1 MSSAFKEVKLGLKP
15 KLGQQY
21 SRNTAVITI
30 TAINSSNKYFEEYF
44 PYSDGFAVST
54 WSQAGSSLNPKQIK
68 KGISEP
74 EESSKGLPDFWTV
87 TVTAAKHR
95 ISLFRQR

>member
-44 PYSDGFAVST
+44 PYFDGLLYLLEAKQVVVST
-54 WSQAGSSLNPKQIK
+54 PSKSRKEFLSQRSQVKACQT
-68 KGISEP
+68 SE
-74 EESSKGLPDFWTV
+74 
-87 TVTAAKHR
+87 R
-95 ISLFRQR
+95 